1 MHLAEE
7 DEFIS
12 KAAQAEIN
20 AALEGKPNAYGLQLC
35 RSAACFLEA

>member
-12 KAAQAEIN
+12 KAAQAETK
-20 AALEGKPNAYGLQLC
+20 ATLARKPLAKG
-35 RSAACFLEA
+35 